1 MRVRPRQ
8 SRAVAMREVLVAI
21 SVIILTAVVGVGSW
35 MHVRENAR
43 ATACLAILERYGVA
57 FAQYA
62 QASGGFLPYENVG
75 REQLGYVAWRDVL
88 SDHLGDE
95 DRICPSV
102 DRATLHYEECYRMNS
117 KLSRTRETPP
127 RPFRALDTLARPAV
141 TVLLFE
147 AGYGGAK
154 LSLKGGLKDRDAR
167 HRGALNVLFADWHV
181 ERMQEQR
188 LVEMSNWLPPKIIW
202 DPQPTEPVKAV
213 KP

>member
-1 MRVRPRQ
+1 MRD
-8 SRAVAMREVLVAI
+8 VLVTI
-21 SVIILTAVVGVGSW
+21 SVLILTVVVGAGW

-62 QASGGFLPYENVG
+62 EASGGFLPYENVG
-75 REQLGYVAWRDVL
+75 REELGYVAWRDVL
-88 SDHLGDE
+88 SDQLGDE

-102 DRATLHYEECYRMNS
+102 DRAALHHEECYRMNS
-117 KLSRTRETPP
+117 KLSRTRETPQ
-127 RPFRALDTLARPAV
+127 PFRALDTLARPAA

-147 AGYGGAK
+147 AEYGGAK
-154 LSLKGGLKDRDAR
+154 LSLKGGLKDREAR
-167 HRGALNVLFADWHV
+167 HGGALNVLFADWHV

-188 LVEMSNWLPPKIIW
+188 LVDMSNWLPPKIIW
-202 DPQPTEPVKAV
+202 DPQPAEAVKAA